1 MSSQISNLACL
12 LALPF
17 HRTSRRRSA
26 STWSSTSARG
36 SKGSVRRRTPPPAS
50 ASGPPP
56 RRYTH
61 HLLHDI
67 TLDQAPVGSLIH
79 YFLALFLCNVE
90 ALPHVNIVLYSILL
104 IYCFPAYIYFL
115 HFVLLHICT
124 CFLLYSV
131 CNMAVV

>member
-1 MSSQISNLACL
+1 
-12 LALPF
+12 
-17 HRTSRRRSA
+17 
-26 STWSSTSARG
+26 
-36 SKGSVRRRTPPPAS
+36 VRRRTPPPAS

-90 ALPHVNIVLYSILL
+90 ALLHVNIVLYSSYILFPC
-104 IYCFPAYIYFL
+104 IYIFFAFCTFAHLYLFFTLFCF
-115 HFVLLHICT
+115 
-124 CFLLYSV
+124 
-131 CNMAVV
+131 